1 MHFKLDHNLLIHQN
15 SSLKNLIADTN
26 GLLAACPK
34 PHIDAS
40 CIVAANSESKSIS
53 QLSCSISFT
62 AFSVPTLHG
71 EHWPQ
76 LSSSKKLGSSIPTQ
90 LLTSPIWSKLC
101 WRVDLGDMFTTS
113 CFRPG
118 FLFVPAISNYSKWLL
133 IAFRV
138 WRGQLG
144 LEFH

>member
-76 LSSSKKLGSSIPTQ
+76 LSSSKKRNRLSAASLIESLLDRMITAWLPTKQPCCSSWPKSSGKLSILAGRIP
-90 LLTSPIWSKLC
+90 PEAP
-101 WRVDLGDMFTTS
+101 
-113 CFRPG
+113 PG
-118 FLFVPAISNYSKWLL
+118 K
-133 IAFRV
+133 
-138 WRGQLG
+138 
-144 LEFH
+144 